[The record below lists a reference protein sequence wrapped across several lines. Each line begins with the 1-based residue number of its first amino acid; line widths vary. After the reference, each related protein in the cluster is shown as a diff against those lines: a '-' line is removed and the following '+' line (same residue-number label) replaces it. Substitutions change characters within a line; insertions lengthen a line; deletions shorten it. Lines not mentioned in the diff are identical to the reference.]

1 MRRRCGQGLSGRSGC
16 SGRGARSGA
25 LALALM
31 LVASPALADRVA
43 PLPSRGGLGLE
54 ARARL
59 DRALSLALGAE
70 GHTLAEARDVDA
82 AVARVVPDGLA
93 DAPDEHRRVAVAT
106 KADWVVVAE
115 ASPRKGG
122 GVHVELTAF
131 LERRGRLE
139 TVARELPAEP
149 TQAEL
154 AEMLRVLVREAG
166 VGTDMLP
173 WETGV
178 AVAVKPPP
186 ETPVAGQPVAR
197 PVAGPLGPH
206 EAWPTPSSW
215 GRWVKLDYAFH
226 SHKVW
231 PPYGGTRRGFLDASL
246 GFSVPVAR
254 PGPARQTGAAQTA
267 TLRGGATVGDFG
279 LELFADVGGHL
290 AGPAV
295 FFADV
300 GARLMTTPSVSRGD
314 EYGTAFH
321 VGPSI
326 FVGPF
331 VRLPSTVTGADG
343 QAVTTPAEA
352 SFSAG
357 LSLDL
362 SLYATPWFALEAHLG
377 NARVVVVPDGALL
390 LVGASL
396 GATVR
401 L

>member
-1 MRRRCGQGLSGRSGC
+1 MQRRGRHWLGRRLGRACVAAGLGLAVAL
-16 SGRGARSGA
+16 GASSA
-25 LALALM
+25 HAE
-31 LVASPALADRVA
+31 RVA
-43 PLPSRGGLGLE
+43 TLPSRGGLALDG
-54 ARARL
+54 RARL
-59 DRALSLALGAE
+59 DRELALALTAA
-70 GHTLAEARDVDA
+70 GHTLAEAKVVDA
-82 AVARVVPDGLA
+82 AVARVVTDGLA
-93 DAPDEHRRVAVAT
+93 DSPDEHRRVAVAT
-106 KADWVVVAE
+106 KVDWVLVAE

-131 LERRGRLE
+131 LERLGRLE
-139 TVARELPAEP
+139 TVARELDAEP

-154 AEMLRVLVREAG
+154 GEMVRVLVREQG

-178 AVAVKPPP
+178 AVQVKPPP
-186 ETPVAGQPVAR
+186 PPL
-197 PVAGPLGPH
+197 PVAGPQQAKVPEEPLEP
-206 EAWPTPSSW
+206 PSSW
-215 GRWVKLDYAFH
+215 GTWVKLDYALH

-231 PPYGGTRRGFLDASL
+231 PPYGGAKRGFLDASL

-295 FFADV
+295 FYADV

-331 VRLPSTVTGADG
+331 VRLPSSVTGADG
-343 QAVTTPAEA
+343 QTVTTPAEA

-357 LSLDL
+357 ASLDL

-390 LVGASL
+390 LLGASL